1 MVGEEQWDVTK
12 SPAREPSS
20 LLYLDSISCW
30 LLPTHPLLLPG
41 ETEAH
46 HMDSFL
52 KDSLRVK
59 GMVEA
64 LNSHL
69 TETVVSLTLSVPS
82 ISLSS
87 LWLVLGEK
95 WG

>member
-1 MVGEEQWDVTK
+1 
-12 SPAREPSS
+12 
-20 LLYLDSISCW
+20 
-30 LLPTHPLLLPG
+30 
-41 ETEAH
+41 
-46 HMDSFL
+46 MDSFL

-59 GMVEA
+59 EMVEA